1 MDRKNFAFG
10 KLNYIICAVSVL
22 IIITGFIMMT
32 GPSSSIE
39 GGFEPDIFSTR
50 RIVVAPMFCFFG
62 FLLMVVGILYPTKDK
77 TSDETVPPVYNKNE
91 KGGQVKKT
99 AK

>member
-1 MDRKNFAFG
+1 MDRKNFAFA

-22 IIITGFIMMT
+22 IIIIGFIMMT

-50 RIVVAPMFCFFG
+50 RVVVAPMVCFFG
-62 FLLMVVGILYPTKDK
+62 FLLMIAGILYGKKKPATE
-77 TSDETVPPVYNKNE
+77 ETENN
-91 KGGQVKKT
+91 
-99 AK
+99 

>member
-1 MDRKNFAFG
+1 MDKKDFAFK

-22 IIITGFIMMT
+22 IIILGFILMT

-50 RIVVAPMFCFFG
+50 RVVVAPMVCFIG
-62 FLLMVVGILYPTKDK
+62 FLLMIVGILYTQK
-77 TSDETVPPVYNKNE
+77 TSE
-91 KGGQVKKT
+91 KED